1 MTLVMESIALDDP
14 LRPVIQEKMTAIVGR
29 GRIRPT
35 VARVAFSDENGPKGG
50 VDIRCAVT
58 VELPRRP
65 TIHASHV
72 AETARQAFDGAVET
86 LGRELQSDQQRN
98 RSIRIE
104 RLADIGPR
112 GLGIELVPHS
122 EQGRSLQRVL
132 SKRAPL
138 PRAP

>member
-29 GRIRPT
+29 GRTRPT

-50 VDIRCAVT
+50 VDIRCAIT
-58 VELPRRP
+58 IELPRRP

-86 LGRELQSDQQRN
+86 LGRELKSDQQRRRDAARRPKKYYVAHQGLRPDGEAELPPARRRR
-98 RSIRIE
+98 RS
-104 RLADIGPR
+104 A
-112 GLGIELVPHS
+112 
-122 EQGRSLQRVL
+122 
-132 SKRAPL
+132 
-138 PRAP
+138 